1 MDEDQGVRW
10 LQTHLQR
17 RYEPL
22 LTQAWILDSDVTMK
36 PLYGHQEGA
45 VVGYNPHK
53 PSRPSHTYHTY
64 MVANLRL
71 VLAVEVKPGTDT
83 AASHSAPGLWALL
96 ARLPKPCWPEFIR
109 GDSDWGVDGVMRTA
123 ESKQLHYLFKLR
135 KSKY

>member
-1 MDEDQGVRW
+1 
-10 LQTHLQR
+10 
-17 RYEPL
+17 
-22 LTQAWILDSDVTMK
+22 
-36 PLYGHQEGA
+36 
-45 VVGYNPHK
+45 
-53 PSRPSHTYHTY
+53 

-83 AASHSAPGLWALL
+83 AASHSAPGLSALL

-135 KSKY
+135 IYYSYIECAFSGFSMLGISFPIQLFEGDSD